1 MHLSD
6 INLEINA
13 GDRIGIIGKNGAG
26 KTTLVETIIGVNNAK
41 VSGELSFSNNVQNS
55 MKAIFQEYQY
65 DRVLTLK
72 QVYKIYSLISGVKP
86 KKDIDKLFDYY
97 DLSGFEKRK
106 FHSLSG
112 GEKQKFKLLMCLELK
127 PKLLILDEISSSLDF
142 EWRSEIF
149 TVINRYSNENKD
161 CALLLISHDYNELKN
176 LTSRRY
182 LIKNGT
188 NIYVENLEDY
198 FNETKYW

>member
-1 MHLSD
+1 MNYLIIRNLKISFGNKCILSD

-65 DRVLTLK
+65 DRVLALK

-86 KKDIDKLFDYY
+86 KK
-97 DLSGFEKRK
+97 
-106 FHSLSG
+106 
-112 GEKQKFKLLMCLELK
+112 
-127 PKLLILDEISSSLDF
+127 
-142 EWRSEIF
+142 
-149 TVINRYSNENKD
+149 RY
-161 CALLLISHDYNELKN
+161 
-176 LTSRRY
+176 
-182 LIKNGT
+182 
-188 NIYVENLEDY
+188 
-198 FNETKYW
+198 W